1 MKRSLIVVWFT
12 ILSFCVISFQTN
24 LLGPLAPD
32 VKSGFHLSLALTGML
47 PFSFFIAYGVMSIP
61 AGYLAETFNPKIVA
75 VGAFVTIILGTLLFV
90 FYPNFI
96 DFALSLFIV
105 GAGMAMLQVVINP
118 LLRTAGGEEKYSFY
132 LVLAQLLAGFASFIS
147 PFVYSYFVLHPRIFA
162 HLVPAKLPWISVYW
176 ICGLIAIGMLLL
188 VVLLKFPR
196 EDSADEKL
204 ESFKTMMKLFSNPT
218 IIMFF
223 FGIFAYVGTEQG
235 ISVWISKFLS
245 TYHGMNPH
253 TVGAHDVALFWGVM
267 TAGGLLG
274 LILLKLIDVQIV
286 LASFVVCAIVTL
298 GFALFGSAEV
308 SLFAFPICG
317 FFLSVMYPGVYSL
330 GLNSVAKHHGSVA
343 GIFCTAIIGG
353 AVVAF
358 LIGYLGDLFGLR
370 VGMMLN
376 FVTLFYMLYLA
387 CFAKPLVRNETIW
400 GQVST
405 TDKP

>member
-24 LLGPLAPD
+24 ILGPLAPD
-32 VKSGFHLSLALTGML
+32 VKSGFHLSLALTGLL

-61 AGYLAETFNPKIVA
+61 AGYLTETFNQKVVA
-75 VGAFVTIILGTLLFV
+75 LGAFVLIIFGTFLFV
-90 FYPNFI
+90 LYPKFI
-96 DFALSLFIV
+96 DFAFSLFIV

-132 LVLAQLLAGFASFIS
+132 LVLAQLLAGLSSFIS
-147 PFVYSYFVLHPRIFA
+147 PFVYSYFVLHPNIFA
-162 HLVPAKLPWISVYW
+162 HLVPAKLPWISIYW
-176 ICGLIAIGMLLL
+176 ICGFIAIAMLLL
-188 VVLLKFPR
+188 VALIKFP
-196 EDSADEKL
+196 EAETADVEAMAG
-204 ESFKTMMKLFSNPT
+204 FKTILQLFVDPVV
-218 IIMFF
+218 IMFF

-245 TYHGMNPH
+245 TYHGVNPH
-253 TVGAHDVALFWGVM
+253 TVGARDVAMFWGIM

-274 LILLKLIDVQIV
+274 LILLKLMDVQIV
-286 LASFVVCAIVTL
+286 LAGFIVCAIVTL
-298 GFALFGSAEV
+298 GLALFGSAKV
-308 SLFAFPICG
+308 SLIAFPMCG

-330 GLNSVAKHHGSVA
+330 GLNSVAKHHNSVA

-358 LIGYLGDLFGLR
+358 LVGYLGDLFGLR

-376 FVTLFYMLYLA
+376 FITLLYMLYLA
-387 CFAKPLVRNETIW
+387 IFARPLMHNETIFNK
-400 GQVST
+400 SKT
-405 TDKP
+405 SS

>member
-24 LLGPLAPD
+24 ILGPLAPD
-32 VKSGFHLSLALTGML
+32 VKSGFHLSLALTGLL

-61 AGYLAETFNPKIVA
+61 AGYLTETFNQKIVA
-75 VGAFVTIILGTLLFV
+75 LCAFILIIFGTFLFV
-90 FYPNFI
+90 LYPNFV
-96 DFALSLFIV
+96 DFAFSLFIV

-132 LVLAQLLAGFASFIS
+132 LVLAQLLAGLASFIS
-147 PFVYSYFVLHPRIFA
+147 PFVYSYFVLHPNVFA

-176 ICGLIAIGMLLL
+176 ICGFIAIGMLLL
-188 VVLLKFPR
+188 VTLIKFPKA
-196 EDSADEKL
+196 ETADVEAMEGFNTIL
-204 ESFKTMMKLFSNPT
+204 DLFTDPVV
-218 IIMFF
+218 IMFF

-245 TYHGMNPH
+245 TYHGINPH
-253 TVGAHDVALFWGVM
+253 TVGARDVAMFWGIM

-274 LILLKLIDVQIV
+274 LVLLKLIDVQIV
-286 LASFVVCAIVTL
+286 LASFIICALVTL
-298 GFALFGSAEV
+298 SLALFGSAKV
-308 SLFAFPICG
+308 ALIAFPMCG

-330 GLNSVAKHHGSVA
+330 GLNSVAKHHNSVA

-353 AVVAF
+353 AVIAF
-358 LIGYLGDLFGLR
+358 LVGYLGDLFGLR

-376 FVTLFYMLYLA
+376 FITLLYMLYIA
-387 CFAKPLVRNETIW
+387 IFAHPLVRNETIFNR
-400 GQVST
+400 S
-405 TDKP
+405 